1 MDTSDDALENHV
13 KYVREVQSL
22 SMLPT
27 THFED
32 SGMISCIK
40 LLFDDS
46 SYASEAK
53 AELMEKLEDLK
64 AAKQIE
70 KYEHVVQDFFVLWF
84 QHIKRY
90 LQIHIMIS
98 HAQLVNLIC
107 QSAVANMV
115 NHYRVLPKTLLPNS
129 STSCSTDACV
139 QAPLQRSLDR
149 LVPSF
154 ISVLLC

>member
-1 MDTSDDALENHV
+1 MDTSDDALENRV

-22 SMLPT
+22 SMLPAM
-27 THFED
+27 HFED

-90 LQIHIMIS
+90 LQIHIMIA